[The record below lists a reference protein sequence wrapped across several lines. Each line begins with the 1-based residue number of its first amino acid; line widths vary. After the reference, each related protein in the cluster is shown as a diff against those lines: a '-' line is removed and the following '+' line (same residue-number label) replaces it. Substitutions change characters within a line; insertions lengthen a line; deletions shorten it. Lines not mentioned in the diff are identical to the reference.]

1 MTGMSHLRLPP
12 LLACAMS
19 LAMAGCLGS
28 SRPARFY
35 TLEPVQ
41 VRDGAGS
48 SATDV
53 TLAVGPVEL
62 PDYVDR
68 PQIVTRTGANE
79 LVISEFD
86 RWGSSLDN
94 QISDSLVTT
103 LRDRLDSQQIT
114 VVPWGSALL
123 SGGSSYRVK
132 VRISRFDGILGQSV
146 VLQARWE
153 LCVRSGGGK
162 EESLGVKE
170 ASLTQAIDGP
180 EYDALAAAMHR
191 ALVRFGQQMADGIA
205 VAKVTR
211 APERPAGSARR

>member
-12 LLACAMS
+12 FLACAMS

-41 VRDGAGS
+41 VRDGPDS
-48 SATDV
+48 SATDA

-79 LVISEFD
+79 LVISEVD
-86 RWGSSLDN
+86 RWGRSLDN
-94 QISDSLVTT
+94 QISNSLVTT
-103 LRDRLDSQQIT
+103 LRDRLDSEQIT

-132 VRISRFDGILGQSV
+132 VRVSRFDGILGQSV

-162 EESLGVKE
+162 EESLGGKE
-170 ASLTQAIDGP
+170 ASLTGP
-180 EYDALAAAMHR
+180 IHGPPYDALAAALPP
-191 ALVRFGQQMADGIA
+191 ALVPPRPQMPHCLA
-205 VAKVTR
+205 VPQV
-211 APERPAGSARR
+211 AR